1 MSSHEFIAFAR
12 AHGVEIDLQR
22 LDDSGKLRRCATTEH
37 PNAKNGA
44 YVWDGESGF
53 CWAWD
58 GEARAVPFRQH
69 AQRENI
75 DRSQAIARRRLLQ
88 QERQAQAA
96 RAALKGHELLA
107 QARPDV
113 HGYLHRKGF
122 PEAKGLVLPDG
133 GLVIPMREVHSNKLL
148 GAQVIRW
155 LPVETRWEKKYLY
168 GMASK
173 GAVLC
178 LGDRHAPEKLFC
190 EGYATGLSLEAAI
203 RQAHMRVCVVVTF
216 SAHNLTHVASLMGG
230 RRYVI
235 ADHDAP
241 QRDPEKAAL
250 NPGEAGQR
258 AAMATGLPWAMPDEE
273 STDANDLHVKRGLLA
288 VVQLVMKAR
297 AA

>member
-1 MSSHEFIAFAR
+1 MSSAEFIAFAR
-12 AHGVEIDLQR
+12 AHGVEIDASR

-37 PNAKNGA
+37 PRSKNGA
-44 YVWDGESGF
+44 YCWDGEGGF
-53 CWAWD
+53 VWAWD
-58 GEARAVPFRQH
+58 SDARAIPFRQYT
-69 AQRENI
+69 QRQDV
-75 DRSQAIARRRLLQ
+75 DRSQAIARRRNQ
-88 QERQAQAA
+88 QAERRVLAAQAA
-96 RAALKGHELLA
+96 QKAQEMLA
-107 QARPDV
+107 QARPEV

-122 PEAKGLVLPDG
+122 PAAKGLVMPDG
-133 GLVIPMREVHSNKLL
+133 SLVIPMREVLSNRLL

-155 LPVETRWEKKYLY
+155 LPEETRWEKKYLW
-168 GMASK
+168 GMTSK

-178 LGDRHAPEKLFC
+178 LGDRHAPERVFC
-190 EGYATGLSLEAAI
+190 EGYATGLTLEAAI

-241 QRDPEKAAL
+241 QRDPDKAAL

-258 AAMATGLPWAMPDEE
+258 AAIATGLPWAMPDEE
-273 STDANDLHVKRGLLA
+273 GDDANDLMVKRGLLA